1 MAATIRL
8 PEQNQVLLVGR
19 LTRDPDVRFTQKGQA
34 WARFDIAVNRRYKDT
49 SSGEWKDKTCFVPIV
64 VWGPAAE
71 RCRDRLKKGSPV
83 HVEGQLEM
91 NEWTDKTGLK
101 RKTLQVLTPRLQV
114 LASEF
119 PAGDTAPAA
128 DNEPQPPQAESQSE
142 PTPEIMDDV
151 PF

>member
-1 MAATIRL
+1 MAAALRL

-34 WARFDIAVNRRYKDT
+34 WARFDIAVNRRYKDAA
-49 SSGEWKDKTCFVPIV
+49 SGEWKEIVCFVPVV

-83 HVEGQLEM
+83 HVEGRLEM
-91 NEWTDKTGLK
+91 NDWTDKSGQK
-101 RKTLQVLTPRLQV
+101 RRTLQVQTRRLQV
-114 LASEF
+114 LASET
-119 PAGDTAPAA
+119 DAPAEA
-128 DNEPQPPQAESQSE
+128 SVHAEGEPSSEPQAEPS
-142 PTPEIMDDV
+142 PEAMDDV